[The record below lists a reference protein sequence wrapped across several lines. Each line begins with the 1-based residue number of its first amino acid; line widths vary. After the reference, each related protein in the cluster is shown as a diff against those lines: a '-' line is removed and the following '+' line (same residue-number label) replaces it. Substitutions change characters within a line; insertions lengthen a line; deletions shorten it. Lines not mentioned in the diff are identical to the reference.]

1 MEQTST
7 KPSQV
12 DEEAKTQAITTA
24 PEQPEGATPN
34 PDAVPIDTRKE
45 EEMTAS
51 EVKAKQL
58 SKKYNDVAYHA
69 LLDSFSDI
77 DSAKST
83 TIIEKIRLL
92 SEFIIFAEKYNKKD
106 YFDSFMHQQ
115 VFVSF

>member
-12 DEEAKTQAITTA
+12 DEEAKTQA

-51 EVKAKQL
+51 EVKAK
-58 SKKYNDVAYHA
+58 
-69 LLDSFSDI
+69 
-77 DSAKST
+77 
-83 TIIEKIRLL
+83 
-92 SEFIIFAEKYNKKD
+92 
-106 YFDSFMHQQ
+106 
-115 VFVSF
+115 